1 MLQENHLQYIDGFAH
16 PSCNLFTQEQFSK
29 LQVLFVVTSWEM
41 ISILELAVD
50 EGEQLILI
58 NPVEGWDVGKVDV
71 IQDPGLGYPS
81 NPSELWRV
89 SPQDSWCLQRGL
101 KRLHQ

>member
-1 MLQENHLQYIDGFAH
+1 M
-16 PSCNLFTQEQFSK
+16 
-29 LQVLFVVTSWEM
+29 EM

-71 IQDPGLGYPS
+71 IQ
-81 NPSELWRV
+81 V
-89 SPQDSWCLQRGL
+89 
-101 KRLHQ
+101 